1 LKEMDARECA
11 VRLIKRCK
19 TNDPFEIARLLDI
32 ILIYAPLIEL
42 NGFYQY
48 HKRNHIIYLADSLE
62 ELVARFVLAHEI
74 GHMQMHRD
82 LNTVFLDTHTF
93 NPHNRYERQANT
105 FAAELLLPDEL
116 LLESPECSI
125 YQLAQS
131 YGLPVEYAELKLQG
145 MQRRNVH
152 RQMNLW

>member
-1 LKEMDARECA
+1 MNARECA
-11 VRLIKRCK
+11 IRLIKRCK

-32 ILIYAPLIEL
+32 TLIYAPLVGL

-48 HKRNHIIYLADSLE
+48 HKRNHIIYLAESLDE
-62 ELVARFVLAHEI
+62 ITARFVLAHEI
-74 GHMQMHRD
+74 GHMQMHRG

-131 YGLPVEYAELKLQG
+131 YGLPMEYAELKLKG
-145 MQRRNVH
+145 MHKRNVH
-152 RQMNLW
+152 RQVNLW

>member
-1 LKEMDARECA
+1 MNARECA
-11 VRLIKRCK
+11 IKLMRRCNS
-19 TNDPFEIARLLDI
+19 NDPFTIARALDI
-32 ILIYAPLIEL
+32 VLIYCHLVDL

-48 HKRNHIIYLADSLE
+48 HKRNHIIYLSEDLDE
-62 ELVARFVLAHEI
+62 ITQRFVLAHEL

-82 LNTVFLDTHTF
+82 LNTVFMDTKTFHPHTRF
-93 NPHNRYERQANT
+93 ERQANI
-105 FAAELLLPDEL
+105 FAVELLLPDEL

-145 MQRRNVH
+145 MQKRNVH
-152 RQMNLW
+152 RQVNLW

>member
-1 LKEMDARECA
+1 MSPRECA
-11 VRLIKRCK
+11 IKLMRRC
-19 TNDPFEIARLLDI
+19 NSNNPFTIARALDV
-32 ILIYAPLIEL
+32 ILIYCTLIDL

-48 HKRNHIIYLADSLE
+48 HKRNHIIYLSEDLDE
-62 ELVARFVLAHEI
+62 DTARFVLAHEL

-82 LNTVFLDTHTF
+82 LNTVFMDTKTF
-93 NPHNRYERQANT
+93 NPHSRFERQANT

-116 LLESPECSI
+116 LLESPECAI

-131 YGLPVEYAELKLQG
+131 YGLPVEDAELKLQG
-145 MQRRNVH
+145 LQRLNVH